1 MNYIQKRK
9 EYLSQQS
16 TLDTFKSFINRSTSI
31 EERKRISFIA
41 KQILSPIELDALN
54 RHIINFMDTEKEI
67 NEIKERFKK
76 PFMFITHKRNW
87 KKYNIYRQLVYKDP
101 EI

>member
-1 MNYIQKRK
+1 MTSTENRK
-9 EYLSQQS
+9 QQLAEQS
-16 TLDTFKSFINRSTSI
+16 TLDTFKSFITRSTSL

-67 NEIKERFKK
+67 NQIKESFKR
-76 PFMFITHKRNW
+76 PFMFITLKRNW
-87 KKYNIYRQLVYKDP
+87 KKYNIYLQLARKDV